1 MNIEYKGKNVAI
13 ASVSYIQLVRLGIV
27 TLNEH

>member
-13 ASVSYIQLVRLGIV
+13 ASVSYIQLVRL
-27 TLNEH
+27 E